1 MGQENF
7 NDLLKQR
14 ASEFKITPGEG
25 AFESVMQKR
34 KAEKSSHR
42 RGWLFFTAA
51 AAVLVAVTVWLWPV
65 SPQGDQSRLAQSGGS
80 QGRAVPADNH
90 TETSVIVRDQG
101 KNEDHNSS
109 ATAARDVPV
118 SNEQP
123 ATTSSSSF
131 SSSGHSSQ
139 IAAAQ
144 AGLAADAGEQVTVP
158 HKEPVVYPQAK
169 NKPAKQTVT
178 AASREKITT
187 SFLETSPTE
196 KTALVKLQ
204 KNNPAKAEAKQT
216 RPAETL
222 ATNVRETTADVKN
235 DHKPESTPVNISA
248 AASKEETQP
257 GTTTTTTTTN
267 TANTNDAI
275 NNTGNGIAQIQ
286 SIPDSVSQQPPI
298 AGGTSPKSASLHKWA
313 VNIYHNQYFI
323 NQNKNTAKAS
333 SAVWPANSTPN
344 EQAKSAFASGIS
356 LEYIISNRFSVSVG
370 FNYGKVNFEHLR
382 FTSVDTVFDTN
393 QSSPLQPSTGSEST
407 KVYQKNITDKQLT
420 FVEIPVMAGFLA
432 GAGKWKFHL
441 QAGAAYQYLQSTSTY
456 VFTRDS
462 SIVETTEK
470 NDIGSGRFNRSN
482 IVVMTSATINYEVGK
497 HFWIYAGPSAR
508 FNVLSHYESSYAIRP
523 AAAHYGMQG
532 GIKILF

>member
-34 KAEKSSHR
+34 KAEKNSHR

-65 SPQGDQSRLAQSGGS
+65 SQQHDDRSELAQSGGS
-80 QGRAVPADNH
+80 QGIAMPD
-90 TETSVIVRDQG
+90 
-101 KNEDHNSS
+101 DHMK
-109 ATAARDVPV
+109 
-118 SNEQP
+118 Q
-123 ATTSSSSF
+123 TSSSIAPQQHKTGDQQKQVSVQQDVPASNEEAVTTATSSF
-131 SSSGHSSQ
+131 TNKLSQ
-139 IAAAQ
+139 KATAQTGLKADESDLHKQPAAMHTGVATIPQ
-144 AGLAADAGEQVTVP
+144 TKAKPARHTPASAPREQEKATSPRTTTVKQSALAGIQGNNAAKVDAPGTGSADVTETTPLAKNNNKPDASPDKASADAAL
-158 HKEPVVYPQAK
+158 KE
-169 NKPAKQTVT
+169 
-178 AASREKITT
+178 
-187 SFLETSPTE
+187 
-196 KTALVKLQ
+196 
-204 KNNPAKAEAKQT
+204 EAK
-216 RPAETL
+216 PGI
-222 ATNVRETTADVKN
+222 
-235 DHKPESTPVNISA
+235 TPS
-248 AASKEETQP
+248 S
-257 GTTTTTTTTN
+257 N
-267 TANTNDAI
+267 TPNTNDVTSNA
-275 NNTGNGIAQIQ
+275 GNGIAQIQ
-286 SIPDSVSQQPPI
+286 SIPDSVSQQPPVT
-298 AGGTSPKSASLHKWA
+298 GGTSPKSAGVHKWA

-356 LEYIISNRFSVSVG
+356 LEYMINNRFSVSVG

-407 KVYQKNITDKQLT
+407 RVYQKNITDKQLT

-432 GAGKWKFHL
+432 GTGKWKFHL

-482 IVVMTSATINYEVGK
+482 IVVMTSATINYEVGR

-523 AAAHYGMQG
+523 AAAHYGLQG